1 MNYAFLHHRGGN
13 SELLLLFLGWSM
25 DEHAV
30 AHLASGGLDVLALWD
45 YTAPDI
51 AFLSETVGYRKI
63 HLAAWS
69 LGVFTAAQLLAGHD
83 IDFATATAFNG
94 TLRPVDTAFG
104 IAPEIFR
111 GTAEHWGEER
121 ARSRFFQRVA
131 GGRAEL
137 GEFPLPCRTPASQ
150 QEELF
155 ALERSARESIPPN
168 CFRLAVVGERDR
180 IFPPEAQKAFWESAH
195 TPVLSLDLPHYPF
208 ATFHSFR
215 EVTDLGEHR

>member
-1 MNYAFLHHRGGN
+1 MNYAFLHRGGN

-51 AFLSETVGYRKI
+51 AFLSKRSDTGKSIWPPGRS
-63 HLAAWS
+63 ACS
-69 LGVFTAAQLLAGHD
+69 LRRNCWRDTISISLPQPRSTARSARWTPTSASRRRSSSALPNTGGGAGAKPLLSAG
-83 IDFATATAFNG
+83 
-94 TLRPVDTAFG
+94 R
-104 IAPEIFR
+104 R
-111 GTAEHWGEER
+111 R
-121 ARSRFFQRVA
+121 ARRTGDVS
-131 GGRAEL
+131 
-137 GEFPLPCRTPASQ
+137 LPCRTPASQ

-208 ATFHSFR
+208 AAFHSFR

>member
-1 MNYAFLHHRGGN
+1 MNYAFLHRGGN

-45 YTAPDI
+45 YTAPDT

-69 LGVFTAAQLLAGHD
+69 LGVFAAAKLLAGRD
-83 IDFATATAFNG
+83 IDFAGSTAFNG
-94 TLRPVDTAFG
+94 TLRPVDADFG
-104 IAPEIFR
+104 IAPEIFL

-121 ARSRFFQRVA
+121 ARSRFYQRVA

-137 GEFPLPCRTPASQ
+137 ETFPLPCRTPASQ

-155 ALERSARESIPPN
+155 ALERSARESVPAN
-168 CFRLAVVGERDR
+168 CFQLAVVGGRDR
-180 IFPPEAQKAFWESAH
+180 IFPPEAQKAFWESMQI
-195 TPVLSLDLPHYPF
+195 PVLPLDLPHYPF
-208 ATFHSFR
+208 ADFHSFR

>member
-1 MNYAFLHHRGGN
+1 MNYAFLHRGGN

-30 AHLASGGLDVLALWD
+30 AHFASGGLDVLALWD

-83 IDFATATAFNG
+83 IDFATATAFK
-94 TLRPVDTAFG
+94 RHTAPG
-104 IAPEIFR
+104 GYRVRIAPEIFR

-137 GEFPLPCRTPASQ
+137 GEFPLPRRTPESQ
-150 QEELF
+150 QRELL
-155 ALERSARESIPPN
+155 ALERSARESVPAN
-168 CFRLAVVGERDR
+168 CFQLAVVGGRDR
-180 IFPPEAQKAFWESAH
+180 IFPPEAQKAFWESMQI
-195 TPVLSLDLPHYPF
+195 PVLPLDLPHYPF
-208 ATFHSFR
+208 ADFHSFR

>member
-1 MNYAFLHHRGGN
+1 MNYAFLHRGGN

-45 YTAPDI
+45 YTAPDT
-51 AFLSETVGYRKI
+51 AFLSETVGYRKL

-69 LGVFTAAQLLAGHD
+69 LGVFAAAKLLAGRD
-83 IDFATATAFNG
+83 IDFAGSTAFNG
-94 TLRPVDTAFG
+94 TLRPVDADFG
-104 IAPEIFR
+104 IAPEIFL

-121 ARSRFFQRVA
+121 ARSRFYQRVA

-137 GEFPLPCRTPASQ
+137 ETFPLPCRTPASQ

-155 ALERSARESIPPN
+155 ALERSARKSIPPN

-208 ATFHSFR
+208 AAFHSFR

>member
-1 MNYAFLHHRGGN
+1 MNYAFLHRGGN

-45 YTAPDI
+45 YTAPDT
-51 AFLSETVGYRKI
+51 AFLSETVGYRKL

-69 LGVFTAAQLLAGHD
+69 LGVFAAAKLLAGRD
-83 IDFATATAFNG
+83 IDFAGSTAFNG
-94 TLRPVDTAFG
+94 TLRPVDADFG
-104 IAPEIFR
+104 IAPEIFL

-121 ARSRFFQRVA
+121 ARSRFYQRVA

-137 GEFPLPCRTPASQ
+137 
-150 QEELF
+150 
-155 ALERSARESIPPN
+155 SIPPN

-208 ATFHSFR
+208 AAFHSFR

>member
-1 MNYAFLHHRGGN
+1 MTVRLLHRAENGK
-13 SELLLLFLGWSM
+13 LLLFFNGWSM
-25 DEHAV
+25 DDTLFEGWENPGFNVMTVH
-30 AHLASGGLDVLALWD
+30 D
-45 YTAPDI
+45 YTAPEALPD
-51 AFLSETVGYRKI
+51 LSPYTEL

-69 LGVFTAAQLLAGHD
+69 LGVFAAAKLLAGRD
-83 IDFATATAFNG
+83 IDFAGSTAFNG
-94 TLRPVDTAFG
+94 TLRPVDADFG
-104 IAPEIFR
+104 IAPEIFL

-121 ARSRFFQRVA
+121 ARSRFYQRVA

-137 GEFPLPCRTPASQ
+137 ETFPLPCRTPASQ

-208 ATFHSFR
+208 AAFHSFR

>member
-1 MNYAFLHHRGGN
+1 MNHTFLHREGN

-45 YTAPDI
+45 YTVLDPVPAVT
-51 AFLSETVGYRKI
+51 AGYRKI

-69 LGVFTAAQLLAGHD
+69 LGVFAAAKLAAVHD

-94 TLRPVDTAFG
+94 TLRPVDAAFG

-111 GTAEHWGEER
+111 GTAEHWSEER

-137 GEFPLPCRTPASQ
+137 ESFPLPRRTPASQ
-150 QEELF
+150 QQELF
-155 ALERSARESIPPN
+155 ALERSARESVPAN
-168 CFRLAVVGERDR
+168 CFRLAAVGERDR
-180 IFPPEAQKAFWESAH
+180 IFPPEAQKAFWKSVS

-208 ATFHSFR
+208 AAFHSFR